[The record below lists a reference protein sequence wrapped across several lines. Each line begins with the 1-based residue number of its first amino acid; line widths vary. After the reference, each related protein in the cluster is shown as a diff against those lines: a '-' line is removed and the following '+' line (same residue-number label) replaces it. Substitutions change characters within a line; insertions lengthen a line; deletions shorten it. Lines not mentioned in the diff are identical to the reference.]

1 MKNMKT
7 KPIILVII
15 TLILGFVLGMLTS
28 AQLRLHKLKPVRVY
42 FSEERFRE
50 GFYNTIQ
57 PDEQQRARIEVIL
70 DKYAKLN
77 SELQNEFRKDL
88 ESNIRAF
95 RKEIDANLTKE
106 QIIRLKEM
114 DERRQEMIRRDR
126 VDQRNDTL
134 RRRDWRRPDFDR
146 SRMREGQ
153 DPSSPQLRG
162 NDTTGI
168 SPGK

>member
-1 MKNMKT
+1 MKT

-28 AQLRLHKLKPVRVY
+28 AQLRLHRLKPVRVY

-50 GFYNTIQ
+50 GFYNIIQ

-88 ESNIRAF
+88 ESNMKSF
-95 RKEIDANLTKE
+95 RKELDANLTKE
-106 QIIRLKEM
+106 QIVRLKEM
-114 DERRQEMIRRDR
+114 DDRRQEMIRQERRD
-126 VDQRNDTL
+126 QGIDTL
-134 RRRDWRRPDFDR
+134 RRRDGRRPDFDR
-146 SRMREGQ
+146 RRMRENLP
-153 DPSSPQLRG
+153 PSSP
-162 NDTTGI
+162 
-168 SPGK
+168 

>member
-1 MKNMKT
+1 MKT
-7 KPIILVII
+7 KPVILVII

-28 AQLRLHKLKPVRVY
+28 AQLRLHRLKPVRVY

-88 ESNIRAF
+88 ESNMKAF

-106 QIIRLKEM
+106 QIVRLKEM
-114 DERRQEMIRRDR
+114 DDRRQEMIRQERRD
-126 VDQRNDTL
+126 QGIDTL
-134 RRRDWRRPDFDR
+134 RRREGRRPDFDR
-146 SRMREGQ
+146 RRMRENLPP
-153 DPSSPQLRG
+153 PSP
-162 NDTTGI
+162 
-168 SPGK
+168 

>member
-1 MKNMKT
+1 MKT

-28 AQLRLHKLKPVRVY
+28 AQLRLHRLKPVRVY

-88 ESNIRAF
+88 ESNMKSF
-95 RKEIDANLTKE
+95 RKELDANLTKE
-106 QIIRLKEM
+106 QIVRLKEM
-114 DERRQEMIRRDR
+114 DDRRHEMIRQERRD
-126 VDQRNDTL
+126 QGIDTL
-134 RRRDWRRPDFDR
+134 RRRDGRRPDFDR
-146 SRMREGQ
+146 RRMRENLP
-153 DPSSPQLRG
+153 PSSP
-162 NDTTGI
+162 
-168 SPGK
+168 